1 MSDYLQILKMASIPF
16 FSHSMDL
23 FSKPMKDASV
33 ESGFD
38 HISRATDLDSDSI
51 EIKLEKD
58 AIHYLKTDDTILQG
72 SFKIVDR
79 KGKDI
84 TADDVVAPVNFFPC
98 ALFESCE
105 IFCNDVRI
113 SSTSH
118 NSLPHK
124 RMIEALLSYGE
135 ESEKTHLNMA
145 MWAKDSPTKKAEEQT
160 DPDNNTGF
168 GKRAELVAK
177 SKECHFIYWL
187 QNDILNVD
195 RYFPNDM
202 KLRFVFH
209 KSTPDWCLVESNSI
223 TDERKTA
230 RGADYGYKIKLTSL
244 SLHVRK
250 VVPTPA
256 LLADHT
262 QKLSKNQNMIYP
274 YTRSKISKFT
284 QIKGATAAYLPSV
297 ESGRLPTQVYMVMLK
312 TKADLGDISTNPFY
326 YEHFN
331 LSKAVLSINGQMHRE
346 YNCDFDNNDY
356 FDLLAELYRNS
367 GVNNSNTP
375 CLITPTSF
383 PQGNTIISWNLTPD
397 KSNFM
402 PAQSGN
408 ADIELNFKKPLEDN
422 TTFMV
427 LSLYDDTFLI
437 DNLRNIIIV

>member
-1 MSDYLQILKMASIPF
+1 MASIPF

-38 HISRATDLDSDSI
+38 HISRATNLDSDSI
-51 EIKLEKD
+51 EIKVEKD

-72 SFKIVDR
+72 SFKITDR
-79 KGKDI
+79 DGNDI

-124 RMIEALLSYGE
+124 RMLEALLSYGDD
-135 ESEKTHLNMA
+135 SERTHLNLA
-145 MWAKDSPTKKAEEQT
+145 MWHKDYATLSTDQSNGDINKAY
-160 DPDNNTGF
+160 D
-168 GKRAELVAK
+168 KRRQLTAK

-195 RYFPNDM
+195 RYFPNNM

-209 KSTPDWCLVESNSI
+209 KNTPEWCLLEGPI
-223 TDERKTA
+223 TDARKTA
-230 RGADYGYKIKLTSL
+230 RGADFGYKIKLTSL

-250 VVPTPA
+250 VVPTTA
-256 LLADHT
+256 LLSDHT
-262 QKLSKNQNMIYP
+262 QRLNRNQNMIYP
-274 YTRSKISKFT
+274 YTKSKVSKFT
-284 QIKGATAAYLPSV
+284 QVKGASAAYLPSV
-297 ESGRLPTQVYMVMLK
+297 EAGRLPTQIYLVMLK
-312 TKADLGDISTNPFY
+312 TKCDLGDIKTNPFY
-326 YEHFN
+326 YEHFD
-331 LSKAVLSINGQMHRE
+331 LSKATLAINGQMHRE
-346 YNCDFDNNDY
+346 YNCDFASDDY
-356 FDLLAELYRNS
+356 LDLVAELYRNS
-367 GVNNSNTP
+367 GINNSNTP
-375 CLITPTSF
+375 CLVTPKSF
-383 PQGNTIISWNLTPD
+383 KNGHTIISWNLTPD

-402 PAQSGN
+402 PAQNGN
-408 ADIELNFKKPLEDN
+408 IDIELNFKKPLPDN
-422 TTFMV
+422 VTFTV

-437 DNLRNIIIV
+437 DNLRNIIII